1 MPPTRTRELKDVQ
14 QFFRLTQR
22 VKQRLTRAARA
33 KGLGEGEFI
42 RLAVLRAIEQ
52 TERQG
57 IIVEGTR

>member
-1 MPPTRTRELKDVQ
+1 MPNTRTRELKEIQ
-14 QFFRLTQR
+14 QYVRLTRR
-22 VKQRLTRAARA
+22 VKERLTRAADA